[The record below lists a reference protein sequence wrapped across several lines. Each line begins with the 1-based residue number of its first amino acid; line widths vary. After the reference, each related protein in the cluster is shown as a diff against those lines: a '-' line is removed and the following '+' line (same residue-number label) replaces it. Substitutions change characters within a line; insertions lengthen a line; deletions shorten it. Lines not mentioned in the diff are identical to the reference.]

1 MQYCNCK
8 YHTFRDGLLKMK
20 AAYEQ
25 NPALGD
31 PVSIEQ
37 QLPEINSRIEK
48 LQIQLNKYQVT
59 YFANSHTKTTC
70 TFLSCELFF
79 ILLHCLCM

>member
-1 MQYCNCK
+1 
-8 YHTFRDGLLKMK
+8 MK

-59 YFANSHTKTTC
+59 YFAAHTKTRI
-70 TFLSCELFF
+70 S
-79 ILLHCLCM
+79 LHFSNHAAVVFDIP